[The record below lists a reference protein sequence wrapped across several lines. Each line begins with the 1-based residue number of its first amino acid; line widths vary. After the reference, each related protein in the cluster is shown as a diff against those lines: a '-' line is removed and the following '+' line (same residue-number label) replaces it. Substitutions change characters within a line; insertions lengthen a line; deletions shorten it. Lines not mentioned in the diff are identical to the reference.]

1 MSERL
6 EVLLKKSS
14 DYVMSTWEVQD
25 FLNKISSNYYKL
37 DLLNELN
44 KVINEGTSLKQIVI
58 FDKSFDFNQKYE
70 FLKDTSVIDLT
81 SNSGVKNFFH
91 LGLPIGLLPQT
102 KLIELRIKYILFRD
116 INTYLNSIKVDRLD
130 KSQLKEITFT
140 SFEEAISLIRSNYI
154 QNIELKYED
163 EEKIFYEK
171 KCEEILSEKLLEY
184 SNYIEK
190 CDGICEFTEQI
201 VQNEKDVYSKVFNSE
216 YKNFFGLFNDNFA
229 RLERPVIGVFDNE
242 LQQVKILCRQHIH
255 RSSRGSSFLDLKSF
269 SHNSPTIIQ
278 LYSGLVFVL
287 PLLAVG
293 IYGYKNLFEKIEG
306 DDESVA
312 PENMIIRMDQKLK
325 DLGELLEEKKV
336 VGTQPIQNKY
346 AENVIN
352 FFKDE
357 AINKFNEN
365 LNNHEFLNT
374 NIEIIVVKNDNN
386 S

>member
-70 FLKDTSVIDLT
+70 FLKDTSVIYLT

-201 VQNEKDVYSKVFNSE
+201 V
-216 YKNFFGLFNDNFA
+216 
-229 RLERPVIGVFDNE
+229 
-242 LQQVKILCRQHIH
+242 
-255 RSSRGSSFLDLKSF
+255 
-269 SHNSPTIIQ
+269 
-278 LYSGLVFVL
+278 
-287 PLLAVG
+287 
-293 IYGYKNLFEKIEG
+293 
-306 DDESVA
+306 
-312 PENMIIRMDQKLK
+312 
-325 DLGELLEEKKV
+325 
-336 VGTQPIQNKY
+336 
-346 AENVIN
+346 
-352 FFKDE
+352 
-357 AINKFNEN
+357 
-365 LNNHEFLNT
+365 
-374 NIEIIVVKNDNN
+374 
-386 S
+386 